1 MKRYD
6 GLLDLDYYEYFVAE
20 MLSRFFF
27 AFLFLTAIGF
37 HELSAQG
44 FVDSNLVQF
53 SGMIVTDQKN
63 EPLPIPYAHVGVE
76 NTRRGTYADRNGF
89 FSLVVQKGESLVF
102 SAIGFKTAHYKVP
115 QDLTDN
121 RYSIFQILYVDTLSL
136 PETVIYPWPS
146 RENFKLE
153 FLALDVSD
161 KMREIAA
168 KNLADNAMANLRNSL
183 PRDGRETYGSY
194 QQQVVQ
200 NYYYAGQYRPINLFN
215 VVAWK
220 KFFDA
225 WKEGKFKKKKEDD

>member
-1 MKRYD
+1 MHHSNLLSLAFFLITI
-6 GLLDLDYYEYFVAE
+6 GLWGQNY
-20 MLSRFFF
+20 
-27 AFLFLTAIGF
+27 I
-37 HELSAQG
+37 
-44 FVDSNLVQF
+44 DSNLVQF
-53 SGMIVTDQKN
+53 SGMVVTDQKN

-89 FSLVVQKGESLVF
+89 FSLVVQKGDKLVF
-102 SAIGFKTAHYKVP
+102 SAVGFKSAHYEVAV
-115 QDLTDN
+115 DLKDN
-121 RYSIFQILYVDTLSL
+121 RYSVFQILYSDTLTL

-146 RENFKLE
+146 REHFKLE

-168 KNLADNAMANLRNSL
+168 KNLANNAMANLRKSL
-183 PRDGRETYGSY
+183 PRDGGENFSNY

-200 NYYYAGQYRPINLFN
+200 NYYYAGQYKPINLFN

-225 WKEGKFKKKKEDD
+225 WKEGQFKKKKKSDDE

>member
-1 MKRYD
+1 MLKSF
-6 GLLDLDYYEYFVAE
+6 LIILVFSLSITFVF
-20 MLSRFFF
+20 SQSF
-27 AFLFLTAIGF
+27 I
-37 HELSAQG
+37 
-44 FVDSNLVQF
+44 DSNLVQF
-53 SGMIVTDQKN
+53 SGMIVTDQRN

-89 FSLVVQKGESLVF
+89 FSLVVQKGENLVF
-102 SAIGFKTAHYKVP
+102 SAVGFKKAHYTVP
-115 QDLTDN
+115 SDLPDN
-121 RYSIFQILYVDTLSL
+121 RYSVFQILYSDTLSL

-146 RENFKLE
+146 RENFKQE

-161 KMREIAA
+161 KLREIAA

-183 PRDGRETYGSY
+183 PRDGRETFSSY

-225 WKEGKFKKKKEDD
+225 WKEGKFKKKKDK

>member
-1 MKRYD
+1 MLKSF
-6 GLLDLDYYEYFVAE
+6 LIILVFSLSITFVF
-20 MLSRFFF
+20 SQSF
-27 AFLFLTAIGF
+27 I
-37 HELSAQG
+37 
-44 FVDSNLVQF
+44 DSNLVQF
-53 SGMIVTDQKN
+53 SGMIVTDQRN

-89 FSLVVQKGESLVF
+89 FSLVVQKGENLVF
-102 SAIGFKTAHYKVP
+102 SAVGFKKAHYTVP
-115 QDLTDN
+115 GDLPDN
-121 RYSIFQILYVDTLSL
+121 RYSVFQILYSDTLSL

-146 RENFKLE
+146 RENFKQE

-161 KMREIAA
+161 KLREIAA

-183 PRDGRETYGSY
+183 PRDGRETFSSY

-225 WKEGKFKKKKEDD
+225 WKEGKFKKKKDK

>member
-1 MKRYD
+1 MLKSF
-6 GLLDLDYYEYFVAE
+6 LIIFVF
-20 MLSRFFF
+20 SVSI
-27 AFLFLTAIGF
+27 T
-37 HELSAQG
+37 
-44 FVDSNLVQF
+44 FVFSQSFIDSNLVQF
-53 SGMIVTDQKN
+53 SGMIVTDQRN

-89 FSLVVQKGESLVF
+89 FSLVVQKGENLVF
-102 SAIGFKTAHYKVP
+102 SAVGFKKAHYTVP
-115 QDLTDN
+115 ADLPDN
-121 RYSIFQILYVDTLSL
+121 RYSVFQIMYSDTLSL

-146 RENFKLE
+146 RENFKQE

-161 KMREIAA
+161 KLREIAA

-183 PRDGRETYGSY
+183 PRDGRETFSTY

-225 WKEGKFKKKKEDD
+225 WKEGKFKKKKDK

>member
-1 MKRYD
+1 
-6 GLLDLDYYEYFVAE
+6 LDYYEYFVAE
-20 MLSRFFF
+20 MPARILLTFTLFAAIVLS
-27 AFLFLTAIGF
+27 TG
-37 HELSAQG
+37 LSAQG

-63 EPLPIPYAHVGVE
+63 EPLPIPYAHIGVE

-89 FSLVVQKGESLVF
+89 FSLVVQKGETLLF

-115 QDLTDN
+115 VDLTDN
-121 RYSIFQILYVDTLSL
+121 RYSIFQILYIDTLSL

-183 PRDGRETYGSY
+183 PRDGRENYGNY
-194 QQQVVQ
+194 QQQIVQ
-200 NYYYAGQYRPINLFN
+200 NYYYAGQYRPINVFN
-215 VVAWK
+215 VVAWN

-225 WKEGKFKKKKEDD
+225 WKEGKFKKKKDDN